1 VNTSTNVRRP
11 GMKSKPVLE
20 LLLLIGLPLAVLVAG
35 AITTA
40 VAMHQ
45 GFTPVPGAEHIIG
58 R

>member
-1 VNTSTNVRRP
+1 MSTEKSVL
-11 GMKSKPVLE
+11 KSKPIVE
-20 LLLLIGLPLAVLVAG
+20 LLLLVGLPLAVLIAG
-35 AITTA
+35 AVTTV